1 MAKKKC
7 PKCEKGSPAWMTTY
21 GDMVTLLLT
30 FFVLMFSFAEIDGRT
45 FQLVL
50 SSFRGSLGIFTG
62 GSTLS
67 QGRLEEMGMNIE
79 TLPSKQVGRALAK
92 ARKEA
97 INRFKPEIQAKKVRV
112 TEDERGLVISLM
124 NDAYFAPGSA
134 VLTKDLQQTL
144 VKVGKLVR
152 QVNNYVR
159 IEGHT
164 DNNPIPISGVREGYE
179 TNWEL
184 SGARAIN
191 VLRFLA
197 ETENVTKERLSAV
210 SFGAT
215 RPIYPNETPEKRSY
229 NRRVDIVLL
238 HKQLKQR
245 KKGSNLPD
253 NPLPD
258 EEWRR

>member
-1 MAKKKC
+1 
-7 PKCEKGSPAWMTTY
+7 
-21 GDMVTLLLT
+21 
-30 FFVLMFSFAEIDGRT
+30 
-45 FQLVL
+45 
-50 SSFRGSLGIFTG
+50 
-62 GSTLS
+62 
-67 QGRLEEMGMNIE
+67 
-79 TLPSKQVGRALAK
+79 
-92 ARKEA
+92 
-97 INRFKPEIQAKKVRV
+97 
-112 TEDERGLVISLM
+112 M

-197 ETENVTKERLSAV
+197 ETENVKKERLSAV
-210 SFGAT
+210 AFGAT
-215 RPIYPNETPEKRSY
+215 RPIYPNDTPEKRSY

-245 KKGSNLPD
+245 KKESNLPD
-253 NPLPD
+253 HPLPD